1 MLLNK
6 NKSLLTKKTGRSFLI
21 LEVIKY
27 YKVKGKNVFHQ
38 MAAKNKNV
46 ELAEALL
53 KPLVGFYNSEH
64 LRTQTFITQ
73 TFKIEFF
80 VKIS

>member
-1 MLLNK
+1 MKWSETIVLSWREQEICMLLNK

-21 LEVIKY
+21 LEVIKV

-53 KPLVGFYNSEH
+53 KPLVGF
-64 LRTQTFITQ
+64 
-73 TFKIEFF
+73 
-80 VKIS
+80 

>member
-1 MLLNK
+1 MKISFEMIRNHCFVLSWREQEICMLLNK
-6 NKSLLTKKTGRSFLI
+6 NKSLLTKKPGRLFLI
-21 LEVIKY
+21 LEVIKV

-53 KPLVGFYNSEH
+53 KPLVGF
-64 LRTQTFITQ
+64 
-73 TFKIEFF
+73 
-80 VKIS
+80 

>member
-1 MLLNK
+1 
-6 NKSLLTKKTGRSFLI
+6 
-21 LEVIKY
+21 
-27 YKVKGKNVFHQ
+27 

-53 KPLVGFYNSEH
+53 KPLVGFQNPEH

>member
-1 MLLNK
+1 MKISFEMIRNHCFVLPWREQEICMLLNK
-6 NKSLLTKKTGRSFLI
+6 NKSLLTKKPGRSFLI
-21 LEVIKY
+21 LEVIKV

-53 KPLVGFYNSEH
+53 KPLVGF
-64 LRTQTFITQ
+64 
-73 TFKIEFF
+73 
-80 VKIS
+80 